1 MVKFLKHDFS
11 ASVLA
16 TVLVVSTLLLLG
28 VLMVIELWNFDL
40 VRYNLYHQG
49 EQARANVESGFLL
62 YSRDSTLSYR
72 WEGDSS
78 VLLFGQREDS
88 RVRYS
93 RQRWGMYEVVEVQN
107 GRHRSVRLLGKKAES
122 FWRATLY
129 VPENNRAFSV
139 TGRTFAES
147 DVYLPRNGISYTQLR
162 SEFFKGRALDKK
174 QIKTSEERL
183 PPLDEESRDV
193 VNGLLDYA
201 GEREWL
207 ENGSVLQRGFREPV
221 VRVEV
226 GEYLSG
232 VRVSGPVILY
242 ASSMLFVEENNRLEN
257 VIIVGD
263 RVEFAERHHPF
274 RESSM
279 FESRVGALCPPRGRK
294 GIYSLGGGVR
304 GKRIRDRGSE
314 SERGGTETA
323 LVLSTGVFP
332 GAGIVVRGRYSGG
345 SRVRDG

>member
-1 MVKFLKHDFS
+1 MVKLLKHDFS

-139 TGRTFAES
+139 TGRTFAEG

-162 SEFFKGRALDKK
+162 SEFFKGKALDKK
-174 QIKTSEERL
+174 QIKR
-183 PPLDEESRDV
+183 
-193 VNGLLDYA
+193 
-201 GEREWL
+201 
-207 ENGSVLQRGFREPV
+207 
-221 VRVEV
+221 
-226 GEYLSG
+226 
-232 VRVSGPVILY
+232 
-242 ASSMLFVEENNRLEN
+242 N
-257 VIIVGD
+257 VWKI
-263 RVEFAERHHPF
+263 
-274 RESSM
+274 
-279 FESRVGALCPPRGRK
+279 C
-294 GIYSLGGGVR
+294 
-304 GKRIRDRGSE
+304 
-314 SERGGTETA
+314 
-323 LVLSTGVFP
+323 
-332 GAGIVVRGRYSGG
+332 
-345 SRVRDG
+345 

>member
-1 MVKFLKHDFS
+1 
-11 ASVLA
+11 
-16 TVLVVSTLLLLG
+16 
-28 VLMVIELWNFDL
+28 MVIELWNFDL

-139 TGRTFAES
+139 TGRTFAEG

-183 PPLDEESRDV
+183 PPLDEEWSTGDWIMPGR
-193 VNGLLDYA
+193 
-201 GEREWL
+201 
-207 ENGSVLQRGFREPV
+207 ENGWKMVPCYNEG
-221 VRVEV
+221 
-226 GEYLSG
+226 SG
-232 VRVSGPVILY
+232 
-242 ASSMLFVEENNRLEN
+242 NRL
-257 VIIVGD
+257 
-263 RVEFAERHHPF
+263 
-274 RESSM
+274 
-279 FESRVGALCPPRGRK
+279 FEWKWGN
-294 GIYSLGGGVR
+294 I
-304 GKRIRDRGSE
+304 
-314 SERGGTETA
+314 
-323 LVLSTGVFP
+323 FP
-332 GAGIVVRGRYSGG
+332 ACG
-345 SRVRDG
+345 

>member
-183 PPLDEESRDV
+183 PSLDE
-193 VNGLLDYA
+193 
-201 GEREWL
+201 
-207 ENGSVLQRGFREPV
+207 
-221 VRVEV
+221 
-226 GEYLSG
+226 
-232 VRVSGPVILY
+232 
-242 ASSMLFVEENNRLEN
+242 
-257 VIIVGD
+257 
-263 RVEFAERHHPF
+263 
-274 RESSM
+274 
-279 FESRVGALCPPRGRK
+279 
-294 GIYSLGGGVR
+294 
-304 GKRIRDRGSE
+304 
-314 SERGGTETA
+314 
-323 LVLSTGVFP
+323 
-332 GAGIVVRGRYSGG
+332 
-345 SRVRDG
+345 